1 MPKIKYQYAPCYEAN
16 NIIHVLG
23 YVTWDYDYAL
33 KEARKMRQDEIDYY
47 GRIVTDIFVAKRPVV
62 EWEKVSNE

>member
-16 NIIHVLG
+16 NVIHVLG
-23 YVTWDYDYAL
+23 YVTSVYDDAL
-33 KEARKMRQDEIDYY
+33 KEVEEFRQNEIDHY
-47 GRIVTDIFVAKRPVV
+47 GEIITEMFVAKRPVV